1 MICRPNI
8 LMVMADQLTAKVL
21 SFHGAAKPAKTP
33 NIDRLAAEGHV
44 LQNTYCPFP
53 ICAPSRQAMLTG
65 KLASEIGVYD
75 NGAEFCS
82 SHPTFVHHLRN
93 DGYYTALSGKAH
105 FVGADQLH
113 GYEDRLTTDAYPAD
127 LAWTPRWD
135 EDAEIYPFENS
146 GKTGIKALTL
156 SGPVATSL
164 NIEFD
169 GEVCFA
175 ARKCLR
181 DCARYRKGQPFFL
194 NVSFGSPH
202 DPYQSTPA
210 FWDLYTDDEVGMP
223 AQPSIPYDQQDSHSR
238 QLYRHIGKVDWAP
251 DDEMILR
258 SRRGYYAAVSFVD
271 YQVRRLLETL
281 KECGFYDNT
290 IIVFTSDHGD
300 MLGEKGI
307 WFKQTM
313 YDQAVRVPLLFWGPN
328 YVARGRTD
336 GNVSLLHLFP
346 TILDCAGIDPE
357 SRSGGHGPGGRLHQQ
372 NQPRSALAPRHPS
385 RLGESLWPLVT
396 GQSDKTLDCIYCEHT
411 DANALS
417 PILMVRRGKY
427 KYVYSEKWGCQLFD
441 MESDPGE
448 TENLIGDPEL
458 ADERESLRQLVLSRW
473 GDPRALHD
481 RIVED
486 QNRRRLVWQSL
497 TQGKRPVWDY
507 QPFEDQ
513 TRRFVRSDA
522 FLFDT
527 EKNSILPCSDAR

>member
-1 MICRPNI
+1 MAGKPNI
-8 LMVMADQLTAKVL
+8 LMIIADQLTAKVL

-33 NIDRLAAEGHV
+33 NLDRLAAEGHV

-93 DGYYTALSGKAH
+93 NGYYTALSGKAH

-113 GYEDRLTTDAYPAD
+113 GYEDRLTTDVYPAD

-135 EDAEIYPFENS
+135 QDAEVYPFEDS

-169 GEVCFA
+169 EEVCFA
-175 ARKCLR
+175 ARRCLQ
-181 DCARYRKGQPFFL
+181 DCARYRKGQPFLL

-210 FWDLYTDDEVGMP
+210 FWDLYNDDDVGMP
-223 AQPSIPYDQQDSHSR
+223 AQPSIAHDQQDPHSR
-238 QLYRHIGKVDWAP
+238 QLYRHIGKVDWEP

-271 YQVRRLLETL
+271 HQVGRLLETL
-281 KECGFYDNT
+281 KECGFHDNT

-328 YVARGRTD
+328 TVPPGRTD
-336 GNVSLLHLFP
+336 GNVSLLNLFP
-346 TILDCAGIDPE
+346 TILDCAGVSPA
-357 SRSGGHGPGGRLHQQ
+357 SPSGEHGSEGRPHVDQ
-372 NQPRSALAPRHPS
+372 
-385 RLGESLWPLVT
+385 SLWPVLT
-396 GQSDKTLDCIYCEHT
+396 GQSDKTSDCIYCEHT
-411 DANALS
+411 DANALA
-417 PILMVRRGKY
+417 PILMVRRGSY

-441 MESDPGE
+441 LGSDPDE
-448 TENLIGDPEL
+448 TENLIDDPGL
-458 ADERESLRQLVLSRW
+458 TDERESLRQLVLSRW
-473 GDPRALHD
+473 GDPKALHD
-481 RIVED
+481 RIVAD

-527 EKNSILPCSDAR
+527 EKNSILPCSDSQ

>member
-1 MICRPNI
+1 MTCKPNI
-8 LMVMADQLTAKVL
+8 LMIMADQLTAKVL
-21 SFHGAAKPAKTP
+21 SFHAVAKPAKTP
-33 NIDRLAAEGHV
+33 HLDRLAKEGHV
-44 LQNTYCPFP
+44 LASAYCPFP

-65 KLASEIGVYD
+65 KLASDIGVYD

-93 DGYYTALSGKAH
+93 IGYYTVVSGKAH
-105 FVGADQLH
+105 FIGADQLH
-113 GYEDRLTTDAYPAD
+113 GYEDRLTTDIYPAD

-135 EDAEIYPFENS
+135 EDAEVYPFENS

-169 GEVCFA
+169 EEVCFA

-181 DCARYRKGQPFFL
+181 DCARYRKGQPFFM

-223 AQPSIPYDQQDSHSR
+223 AQPSIPFDQQDPHSR
-238 QLYRHIGKVDWAP
+238 QLYRHIGKVDWEP
-251 DDEMILR
+251 DDQTIMR

-271 YQVRRLLETL
+271 YQVGRLLATL
-281 KECGFYDNT
+281 KECGFHDNT
-290 IIVFTSDHGD
+290 IVVFTSDHGD
-300 MLGEKGI
+300 MLGERGI

-328 YVARGRTD
+328 TVSPGRTD
-336 GNVSLLHLFP
+336 ASVSLLDLFP
-346 TILDCAGIDPE
+346 TILDCAGI
-357 SRSGGHGPGGRLHQQ
+357 
-372 NQPRSALAPRHPS
+372 NLASLSCKKGLDARPDRPHV
-385 RLGESLWPLVT
+385 GQSLWPVVT
-396 GQSDKTLDCIYCEHT
+396 GQSDKTPSCIYCEHT

-417 PILMVRRGKY
+417 PILMVRRGRY
-427 KYVYSEKWGCQLFD
+427 KYVCSEKWGCQLFD
-441 MESDPGE
+441 LESDPGE
-448 TENLIGDPEL
+448 AENLIDDPGL
-458 ADERESLRQLVLSRW
+458 AGERESLHRVVLDRW
-473 GDPRALHD
+473 GDLSALHD
-481 RIVED
+481 RIVAD

-527 EKNSILPCSDAR
+527 EKNSILPCGDSQ